1 MALDI
6 TDTDVYTAV
15 AAFLQLV
22 VGAGV
27 EILQGQQN
35 RIAPPLAP
43 FVLMTALGA
52 ERIGTNTDGT
62 APVLTG
68 GVVTGFTASVAADY
82 RYRVQVDFYGAADA
96 EAWATAAELLWRDG
110 IGFDSMPSNIK
121 PIYSERLDQN
131 PLLDAE
137 RQWRRRWCLMLVL
150 DYRPTWT
157 QPTEA
162 ATGVTVGVEPIE
174 VFYPDT
180 TWTADSGQ
188 TASADSG
195 RSP

>member
-15 AAFLQLV
+15 AAFLALV
-22 VGAGV
+22 VPAGTP
-27 EILQGQQN
+27 ILQGQQN
-35 RIAPPLAP
+35 RIPMPGSDC
-43 FVLMTALGA
+43 VLMTSLGA
-52 ERIGTNTDGT
+52 DRIGTNTDG
-62 APVLTG
+62 
-68 GVVTGFTASVAADY
+68 VTFANGAFTASVSADY
-82 RYRVQVDFYGAADA
+82 RYRMQVDFYGSADS
-96 EAWATAAELLWRDG
+96 EAWGVAAELLWRDG
-110 IGFDSMPSNIK
+110 IAFDSMPSNIK
-121 PIYSERLDQN
+121 PIYSERLDQA
-131 PLLDAE
+131 PIIGGED
-137 RQWRRRWCLMLVL
+137 QWIRRWSMMLVL

-174 VFYPDT
+174 VYFPDT
-180 TWTADSGQ
+180 TWTADAGQ

>member
-6 TDTDVYTAV
+6 TDTDVYAAV
-15 AAFLQLV
+15 LAFITLV
-22 VGAGV
+22 VGPSV

-35 RIAPPLAP
+35 RVAPPLDP

-62 APVLTG
+62 TPVLTS
-68 GVVTGFTASVAADY
+68 GVVTGFTASVSADY
-82 RYRVQVDFYGAADA
+82 RYRVQVDFYGGAEA
-96 EAWATAAELLWRDG
+96 EAWATSAELLWRDG
-110 IGFDSMPSNIK
+110 IAFDSMPSNIK
-121 PIYSERLDQN
+121 PIYSERLEQN
-131 PLLDAE
+131 PLIDAE
-137 RQWRRRWCLMLVL
+137 HQWRRRWCLLLVL

-174 VFYPDT
+174 VFYPDA